1 MDLTR
6 KDAAQKC
13 IKVMVYEATEMAGQ
27 LLCHE
32 LERSPYGFEVAG
44 YSTSSIAE
52 PNSPVYSADIAL
64 ISADLHEGP
73 NSGFKL
79 LQDIRQSTDR
89 VRCVML
95 LDRFNRDVVVGAF
108 SSGALGICSR
118 RESCE
123 TLCKCLDRVHHGQ
136 IWANSEQLRY
146 VLEALWAGARVR
158 LTDAR
163 GNVLLTKREEEI
175 VFLVAEGLKNREVAE
190 RLKVTENTVRNHLF
204 RVFEKL
210 GISSRAE
217 LILYFLQQQRNAASA

>member
-1 MDLTR
+1 
-6 KDAAQKC
+6 
-13 IKVMVYEATEMAGQ
+13 MACQ

-44 YSTSSIAE
+44 YSTSSITE
-52 PNSPVYSADIAL
+52 PNSPVYSADIAV

-79 LQDIRQSTDR
+79 LQDIRQSTER

-95 LDRFNRDVVVGAF
+95 LDRLNRDVVVGAF
-108 SSGALGICSR
+108 SSGALGICGR
-118 RESCE
+118 GESCE

-146 VLEALWAGARVR
+146 VLEALWAGARVQ

-163 GNVLLTKREEEI
+163 GNILLTKREEEI
-175 VFLVAEGLKNREVAE
+175 VFLVAEGLKNREIAE

>member
-1 MDLTR
+1 MCGMDPRPLRTTIRIKRSAAPVLRVAQLRAVAFERVFIDRRVRSCETYKHPGWFVSRRHTAVPDLGGGKRSLRQRMDLTR
-6 KDAAQKC
+6 QDAAQKC
-13 IKVMVYEATEMAGQ
+13 IKVMVYEATEMACQ

-44 YSTSSIAE
+44 YSTSSITE

-79 LQDIRQSTDR
+79 LQDIRQSTDK

-95 LDRFNRDVVVGAF
+95 LDRLNRDVVVGAF

-136 IWANSEQLRY
+136 IWAN
-146 VLEALWAGARVR
+146 
-158 LTDAR
+158 
-163 GNVLLTKREEEI
+163 
-175 VFLVAEGLKNREVAE
+175 
-190 RLKVTENTVRNHLF
+190 
-204 RVFEKL
+204 
-210 GISSRAE
+210 
-217 LILYFLQQQRNAASA
+217 